1 MTMNILY
8 FGTVCEPEH
17 YSRLLEGCRSKPS
30 VSTLVFENALL
41 SGFAAHG
48 TQMEICSYPMIPP
61 FPRSPLLHF
70 GGNSQMLPS
79 GYRCRWLNTVNIP
92 VLKQYSRSRD
102 ARKILRRWGEENRGN
117 GLILT
122 YSIPPFL
129 IKDILRCAETYDLK
143 TAAIV
148 PDLLRDMYMN
158 ENPRSPVTMLKNVY
172 LRPALRLQDRY
183 DGYIYLTDA
192 MHAVVAPDKP
202 YTVMEGI
209 ADASAA
215 APPCTREKADPP
227 AVMYAGML
235 HEKYGILSLL
245 DAFEALDAES
255 AELWLFGDGTAAE
268 QVKARAAGNPRIRY
282 FGVVPH
288 SQILA
293 YERRASLLVNLR
305 PTQETYT
312 EYSFPSKTIEYM
324 LSGTPLLTTRLKGI
338 PDAYFD
344 YVFTADSGRP
354 EDLARAMRYALTRP
368 QADRM
373 RLGERAQRFIRRE
386 KNAAAQTAGL
396 LAFLEESVMQ

>member
-1 MTMNILY
+1 
-8 FGTVCEPEH
+8 
-17 YSRLLEGCRSKPS
+17 
-30 VSTLVFENALL
+30 
-41 SGFAAHG
+41 
-48 TQMEICSYPMIPP
+48 
-61 FPRSPLLHF
+61 
-70 GGNSQMLPS
+70 
-79 GYRCRWLNTVNIP
+79 
-92 VLKQYSRSRD
+92 
-102 ARKILRRWGEENRGN
+102 
-117 GLILT
+117 
-122 YSIPPFL
+122 
-129 IKDILRCAETYDLK
+129 
-143 TAAIV
+143 
-148 PDLLRDMYMN
+148 
-158 ENPRSPVTMLKNVY
+158 
-172 LRPALRLQDRY
+172 
-183 DGYIYLTDA
+183 
-192 MHAVVAPDKP
+192 
-202 YTVMEGI
+202 
-209 ADASAA
+209 
-215 APPCTREKADPP
+215 
-227 AVMYAGML
+227 ML

-373 RLGERAQRFIRRE
+373 RLGEGAQRFIRRE